1 MTSLGR
7 ALSGEPESLLVDGM
21 HATVDV
27 WAMPQGNK
35 LTLLLTN
42 HALPRHS
49 IEVETVRLR
58 VADATEP
65 RAVSLERIDETHA
78 NPRKLW
84 KKMKRPDYLSP
95 AQVDKLEEA
104 SRLESVKHPWKFRD
118 RELRIELKL
127 PPHSVAAITVEF
139 A

>member
-1 MTSLGR
+1 MPSSLTTRPVAANEGGSR
-7 ALSGEPESLLVDGM
+7 GWDAPID
-21 HATVDV
+21 
-27 WAMPQGNK
+27 
-35 LTLLLTN
+35 
-42 HALPRHS
+42 
-49 IEVETVRLR
+49 

-84 KKMKRPDYLSP
+84 EKMKRPDYLSP
-95 AQVDKLEEA
+95 AQVEKLEEA

-139 A
+139 AWKRKQNRPR